1 MRLVV
6 RVLAYSYRGRAV
18 LKRFPACCAAGGC
31 AIRYSHHRA
40 LAQEAACLQGSES
53 PDLRTPGTMS
63 GEMTILGSAI
73 LTLLL
78 AGYLAQQYL
87 PMPTPKVIGID
98 LGTTYCSVGV
108 FHPGTGEVKVI
119 ADNSGHQSIPSIVS
133 FTENDV
139 YPGYEGQELADS
151 NPQNTI
157 YDAKRF
163 IGKIFT
169 PEELERESDRYPFK
183 VLYKEGEAVYSI
195 KTNETFTVTPEYIS
209 AQLLLTLKKMAEEY
223 LGLPVSKA
231 VISVPAEF
239 DERQR
244 NYTVKAANLAGLDI
258 LRIIN
263 EPTAAAMA
271 YGLHKADVFNVLV
284 VDLGG
289 GTLDVSLLNKQ
300 GGMFLTRAMA
310 GNNKL
315 GGQDFNQR
323 LLQYLYDSIYTTYGS
338 LPPLKEEIHRLR
350 QSVEAV
356 KLNLTLYD
364 SSWVRMP
371 LTLPKR
377 QPGKP
382 AEQDPKERPKEEGR
396 QDDYSNVERVQFETE
411 ISRKLFEYLNE
422 DLFQKILV
430 PIERVLKEGHLQ
442 KDEVDEIVLVGG
454 STRIP
459 RIRQVI
465 RDYFNKEPNTSVD
478 PDLAVATGVSIQ
490 AGIVGGSWPLQ
501 VSAIEIPNRHLRKS
515 NFN

>member
-1 MRLVV
+1 
-6 RVLAYSYRGRAV
+6 
-18 LKRFPACCAAGGC
+18 
-31 AIRYSHHRA
+31 
-40 LAQEAACLQGSES
+40 
-53 PDLRTPGTMS
+53 MS

-108 FHPGTGEVKVI
+108 FHAGTGEVKVI
-119 ADNSGHQSIPSIVS
+119 ADSSGHQSIPSMVS

-139 YPGYEGQELADS
+139 YAGYEALELADS

-195 KTNETFTVTPEYIS
+195 KTNETFTVTSEYIS
-209 AQLLLTLKKMAEEY
+209 SQLLLKLKKMAEEY

-239 DERQR
+239 DQRQR

-258 LRIIN
+258 LRVIN

-271 YGLHKADVFNVLV
+271 YGLHKVDVYNVLV

-356 KLNLTLYD
+356 KLNLTLHN

-371 LTLPKR
+371 LTLPTR
-377 QPGKP
+377 QQGE
-382 AEQDPKERPKEEGR
+382 AEEQSQKVRPKEGASVREEER
-396 QDDYSNVERVQFETE
+396 QNDRSDIQQVHFEAE
-411 ISRKLFEYLNE
+411 ISRKLFEHLNE

-465 RDYFNKEPNTSVD
+465 RGYFDKEPNTSVD
-478 PDLAVATGVSIQ
+478 PDLAVVTGVAIQ
-490 AGIVGGSWPLQ
+490 AGIMGGSWPLQ
-501 VSAIEIPNRHLRKS
+501 VSAIEIPNRHLRKT
-515 NFN
+515 NFD

>member
-1 MRLVV
+1 
-6 RVLAYSYRGRAV
+6 
-18 LKRFPACCAAGGC
+18 
-31 AIRYSHHRA
+31 
-40 LAQEAACLQGSES
+40 
-53 PDLRTPGTMS
+53 MS

-108 FHPGTGEVKVI
+108 FHAGTGEVKVI
-119 ADNSGHQSIPSIVS
+119 ADSSGHQSIPSMVS

-139 YPGYEGQELADS
+139 YAGYEALELADS

-195 KTNETFTVTPEYIS
+195 KTNETFTVTSEYIS
-209 AQLLLTLKKMAEEY
+209 SQLLLKLKKMAEEY

-239 DERQR
+239 DQRQR

-258 LRIIN
+258 LRVIN

-271 YGLHKADVFNVLV
+271 YGLHKVDVYNVLV

-356 KLNLTLYD
+356 KLNLTLHN

-371 LTLPKR
+371 LTLPTR
-377 QPGKP
+377 QQGK
-382 AEQDPKERPKEEGR
+382 AEEQSQKVRPKEGASVGEEER
-396 QDDYSNVERVQFETE
+396 RNDRSNIQQVHFEAE
-411 ISRKLFEYLNE
+411 ISRKLFEHLNE

-465 RDYFNKEPNTSVD
+465 RDYFDKEPNTSVD
-478 PDLAVATGVSIQ
+478 PDLAVVTGVAIQ
-490 AGIVGGSWPLQ
+490 AGIMGGSWPLQ
-501 VSAIEIPNRHLRKS
+501 VSAIEIPNRHLRKT
-515 NFN
+515 NFD

>member
-1 MRLVV
+1 M
-6 RVLAYSYRGRAV
+6 A
-18 LKRFPACCAAGGC
+18 
-31 AIRYSHHRA
+31 
-40 LAQEAACLQGSES
+40 
-53 PDLRTPGTMS
+53 
-63 GEMTILGSAI
+63 GEMTMLGSAI

-108 FHPGTGEVKVI
+108 FLPGTGQVKVI
-119 ADNSGHQSIPSIVS
+119 PDENGHNSIPSIVS
-133 FTENDV
+133 FTEKDV
-139 YPGYEGQELADS
+139 YVGYDGLELADA
-151 NPQNTI
+151 NPQNTV

-169 PEELERESDRYPFK
+169 PEELIRESSRYPFK
-183 VLYKEGEAVYSI
+183 VLNNKGAAEFSVSM
-195 KTNETFTVTPEYIS
+195 NETFSVTPEYIGS
-209 AQLLLTLKKMAEEY
+209 QLLLKLKRISEEY
-223 LGLPVSKA
+223 LGMPVSKA

-244 NYTVKAANLAGLDI
+244 NYTIKAANLAGLEI
-258 LRIIN
+258 LRVIN

-271 YGLHKADVFNVLV
+271 YGLHKVDVSNVLV

-323 LLQYLYDSIYTTYGS
+323 LMQYLYNEIYLMHGS
-338 LPPLKEEIHRLR
+338 LPSRKEEIHRLR
-350 QSVEAV
+350 QAIEAV
-356 KLNLTLYD
+356 KLNLTIHHSSTIRVSLTMPEKKDQHQHLQKQNKNQHENIALESQMKSMED
-364 SSWVRMP
+364 SFSETQSDNTWKKV
-371 LTLPKR
+371 
-377 QPGKP
+377 
-382 AEQDPKERPKEEGR
+382 
-396 QDDYSNVERVQFETE
+396 VFETE
-411 ISRKLFEYLNE
+411 ISQKLFETLNE
-422 DLFQKILV
+422 DLFEKILV
-430 PIERVLKEGHLQ
+430 PIEQVLEEGHLH
-442 KDEVDEIVLVGG
+442 KTEVDEIVLVGG

-459 RIRQVI
+459 RIRKVI
-465 RDYFNKEPNTSVD
+465 TQFFGKKPNTSVD
-478 PDLAVATGVSIQ
+478 PDLAVVIGVAIQ

-501 VSAIEIPNRHLRKS
+501 VSAVEIPNRHLRKR

>member
-1 MRLVV
+1 M
-6 RVLAYSYRGRAV
+6 AGQMAV
-18 LKRFPACCAAGGC
+18 
-31 AIRYSHHRA
+31 
-40 LAQEAACLQGSES
+40 
-53 PDLRTPGTMS
+53 
-63 GEMTILGSAI
+63 LGSAV
-73 LTLLL
+73 LALLL

-108 FHPGTGEVKVI
+108 FLPGTGQVKVI
-119 ADNSGHQSIPSIVS
+119 VDENGHNSVPSIVS
-133 FTENDV
+133 FTDKDV
-139 YPGYEGQELADS
+139 HVGYNGLELADS

-169 PEELERESDRYPFK
+169 PEELRSESSRYPFK
-183 VLYKEGEAVYSI
+183 IFNNNGSAEFSVT
-195 KTNETFTVTPEYIS
+195 TNETFRVTPEYIGS
-209 AQLLLTLKKMAEEY
+209 QLLLKLKRMAEDY
-223 LGLPVSKA
+223 LGMPVSKA

-244 NYTVKAANLAGLDI
+244 NSTIKAANLAGLEI
-258 LRIIN
+258 LRVIN

-271 YGLHKADVFNVLV
+271 YGLHKVDVFNVLV

-323 LLQYLYDSIYTTYGS
+323 LLQHLYAQLHQRYGS
-338 LPPLKEEIHRLR
+338 LPSRKEEIHRLR
-350 QSVEAV
+350 QAVEAV
-356 KLNLTLYD
+356 KLNLTVHET
-364 SSWVRMP
+364 STIRVS
-371 LTLPKR
+371 LTILEKIAKDLPESELNTNTVLKD
-377 QPGKP
+377 KP
-382 AEQDPKERPKEEGR
+382 SQITKDEKYLGGNSQ
-396 QDDYSNVERVQFETE
+396 VQNNFVKVLFETE
-411 ISRKLFEYLNE
+411 ISRKLFEMLNE
-422 DLFQKILV
+422 DLFKKILV
-430 PIERVLKEGHLQ
+430 PIEQVLKEGHLH
-442 KDEVDEIVLVGG
+442 KAEVDEIVLVGG

-459 RIRQVI
+459 QIRKVI
-465 RDYFNKEPNTSVD
+465 RDFFGKEPNTTVD
-478 PDLAVATGVSIQ
+478 PDLAVVMGAALQ

-501 VSAIEIPNRHLRKS
+501 VSAIEIPNRHLRKT

>member
-1 MRLVV
+1 IFFNTCI
-6 RVLAYSYRGRAV
+6 S
-18 LKRFPACCAAGGC
+18 
-31 AIRYSHHRA
+31 
-40 LAQEAACLQGSES
+40 
-53 PDLRTPGTMS
+53 
-63 GEMTILGSAI
+63 GSAI
-73 LTLLL
+73 LALLL

-108 FHPGTGEVKVI
+108 FLPGTGQVKVI
-119 ADNSGHQSIPSIVS
+119 ADENGHNSIPSIVS
-133 FTENDV
+133 FTDRDV
-139 YPGYEGQELADS
+139 YVGYDGLELADS

-169 PEELERESDRYPFK
+169 SEELKSESSRYPFK
-183 VLYKEGEAVYSI
+183 IFSSNGSVEFSVT
-195 KTNETFTVTPEYIS
+195 TNETFHVTPEHIGS
-209 AQLLLTLKKMAEEY
+209 QLLLKLKRMAEDY
-223 LGLPVSKA
+223 LGLPISKA

-244 NYTVKAANLAGLDI
+244 NSTIEAANLAGLEI
-258 LRIIN
+258 LRVIN

-323 LLQYLYDSIYTTYGS
+323 LMLYLYDQLHQMYGS
-338 LPPLKEEIHRLR
+338 LPTRKEEIHRLR
-350 QSVEAV
+350 QAVEAV
-356 KLNLTLYD
+356 KLNLTVHEATTLRV
-364 SSWVRMP
+364 SLTMP
-371 LTLPKR
+371 ERKFPEEHPEIEVETNTVLKE
-377 QPGKP
+377 QPSQKTNDLKNLGDTSK
-382 AEQDPKERPKEEGR
+382 
-396 QDDYSNVERVQFETE
+396 VENNFVKVVFETE
-411 ISRKLFEYLNE
+411 ISRKLFEMLNE
-422 DLFQKILV
+422 DLFEKILV
-430 PIERVLKEGHLQ
+430 PIEEVLKEGHLH
-442 KDEVDEIVLVGG
+442 KAEVDEIVLVGG

-459 RIRQVI
+459 KIRQVI
-465 RDYFNKEPNTSVD
+465 RDFFGKEPNTSVD
-478 PDLAVATGVSIQ
+478 PDLAVVTGVAIQ

-501 VSAIEIPNRHLRKS
+501 VSAIELPNKHLQKT

>member
-1 MRLVV
+1 M
-6 RVLAYSYRGRAV
+6 A
-18 LKRFPACCAAGGC
+18 
-31 AIRYSHHRA
+31 
-40 LAQEAACLQGSES
+40 
-53 PDLRTPGTMS
+53 

-73 LTLLL
+73 LALLL

-119 ADNSGHQSIPSIVS
+119 TDSSGHQSIPSMVS
-133 FTENDV
+133 FTEEDV
-139 YPGYEGQELADS
+139 YVGYDSLELADS

-169 PEELERESDRYPFK
+169 PGELERESDRYPFK
-183 VLYKEGEAVYSI
+183 VLSKDGEAVYSI
-195 KTNETFTVTPEYIS
+195 TTNETFTVTPEYIGS
-209 AQLLLTLKKMAEEY
+209 QLLLRLKKMAEEY

-258 LRIIN
+258 LRVIN

-271 YGLHKADVFNVLV
+271 YGLHKVDVFNVLV

-323 LLQYLYDSIYTTYGS
+323 LLQYLYDDIHTTYGS
-338 LPPLKEEIHRLR
+338 LPSHKEEIHRLR

-356 KLNLTLYD
+356 KLNLTLYN
-364 SSWVRMP
+364 SSWVHVP
-371 LTLPKR
+371 LTLAA
-377 QPGKP
+377 QPP
-382 AEQDPKERPKEEGR
+382 TTPEEGDQGENNIEGGQHR
-396 QDDYSNVERVQFETE
+396 EELQDGKSTVKQVQFKTE
-411 ISRKLFEYLNE
+411 ITRKLFEHLND
-422 DLFQKILV
+422 DLFQKILI

-459 RIRQVI
+459 HIRQVI
-465 RDYFNKEPNTSVD
+465 RDFFGKEPNTSVD
-478 PDLAVATGVSIQ
+478 PDLAVVIGVAIQ
-490 AGIVGGSWPLQ
+490 AGIMGGSWPLQ
-501 VSAIEIPNRHLRKS
+501 VSAIEIPNRHLRKT

>member
-1 MRLVV
+1 MGALTLSFIPLTGSA
-6 RVLAYSYRGRAV
+6 VLA
-18 LKRFPACCAAGGC
+18 
-31 AIRYSHHRA
+31 
-40 LAQEAACLQGSES
+40 
-53 PDLRTPGTMS
+53 
-63 GEMTILGSAI
+63 
-73 LTLLL
+73 LLL

-108 FHPGTGEVKVI
+108 FLPGTGQVKVI
-119 ADNSGHQSIPSIVS
+119 SDESGHNSIPSIVS
-133 FTENDV
+133 FTDTDV
-139 YPGYEGQELADS
+139 YVGYDGLELADS
-151 NPQNTI
+151 NPQDTV
-157 YDAKRF
+157 YDSKRF

-169 PEELERESDRYPFK
+169 PEELKNESSRYPFK
-183 VLYKEGEAVYSI
+183 IFNNNGAAEFSVT
-195 KTNETFTVTPEYIS
+195 TNETYNVSPEYIGS
-209 AQLLLTLKKMAEEY
+209 QLLLKLKRMAEEY
-223 LGLPVSKA
+223 LGMPVSNA

-244 NYTVKAANLAGLDI
+244 NYTIKAANLAGLEI
-258 LRIIN
+258 LRVIN

-323 LLQYLYDSIYTTYGS
+323 LLQYLYDQIHQKYGFVPS
-338 LPPLKEEIHRLR
+338 RKEEIHRLR
-350 QSVEAV
+350 QAVEAV
-356 KLNLTLYD
+356 KLNLTLHH
-364 SSWVRMP
+364 SSPVSVS
-371 LTLPKR
+371 LTVPERKDLKGLSER
-377 QPGKP
+377 
-382 AEQDPKERPKEEGR
+382 EQIKINNIIADKSSEMEDILLR
-396 QDDYSNVERVQFETE
+396 DDLSQTQSNTVKVIFETE
-411 ISRKLFEYLNE
+411 ISRKLFEILNE

-430 PIERVLKEGHLQ
+430 PIEQVLKEGHLH
-442 KDEVDEIVLVGG
+442 KTEVDEIVLVGG

-459 RIRQVI
+459 RIRRVI
-465 RDYFNKEPNTSVD
+465 QEFFGKEPNTSVD
-478 PDLAVATGVSIQ
+478 PDLAVVIGVAIQ

-501 VSAIEIPNRHLRKS
+501 VSAVEIPNRHLRKT

>member
-1 MRLVV
+1 VCV
-6 RVLAYSYRGRAV
+6 S
-18 LKRFPACCAAGGC
+18 
-31 AIRYSHHRA
+31 
-40 LAQEAACLQGSES
+40 
-53 PDLRTPGTMS
+53 
-63 GEMTILGSAI
+63 GSAI
-73 LTLLL
+73 LALLL

-108 FHPGTGEVKVI
+108 FLPGTGQVKVI
-119 ADNSGHQSIPSIVS
+119 ADENGHNSIPSIVS
-133 FTENDV
+133 FTDRDV
-139 YPGYEGQELADS
+139 YVGYDGLELADA

-169 PEELERESDRYPFK
+169 SEELKSESSRYPFK
-183 VLYKEGEAVYSI
+183 IFNNDGLAEFSVT
-195 KTNETFTVTPEYIS
+195 TNETFHVTPEHIGS
-209 AQLLLTLKKMAEEY
+209 QLLLKLKRMAEDH
-223 LGLPVSKA
+223 LGVPILKA

-244 NYTVKAANLAGLDI
+244 NATVKAANLAGLEI
-258 LRIIN
+258 LRVIN

-323 LLQYLYDSIYTTYGS
+323 LMQHLYGQLHQVYGS
-338 LPPLKEEIHRLR
+338 LPSRKEEIHRLR
-350 QSVEAV
+350 QAVEAV
-356 KLNLTLYD
+356 KLNLTIHEASTLRV
-364 SSWVRMP
+364 SLTMP
-371 LTLPKR
+371 ERKLTEKLPEREVK
-377 QPGKP
+377 PNTVHNGKP
-382 AEQDPKERPKEEGR
+382 SEKAKDLKNLGDASDGENNFVKVMFER
-396 QDDYSNVERVQFETE
+396 E
-411 ISRKLFEYLNE
+411 ISRKLFEMLNE
-422 DLFQKILV
+422 DLFKKILV
-430 PIERVLKEGHLQ
+430 PIEQVLKEGHLH
-442 KDEVDEIVLVGG
+442 KEEVDEIVLVGG

-459 RIRQVI
+459 KIREVI
-465 RDYFNKEPNTSVD
+465 RDFFGKEPNTSVD
-478 PDLAVATGVSIQ
+478 PDLAVVMGVAIQ

-501 VSAIEIPNRHLRKS
+501 VSAIEIPNKHLRKT

>member
-1 MRLVV
+1 KFCV
-6 RVLAYSYRGRAV
+6 S
-18 LKRFPACCAAGGC
+18 
-31 AIRYSHHRA
+31 
-40 LAQEAACLQGSES
+40 
-53 PDLRTPGTMS
+53 
-63 GEMTILGSAI
+63 GSAI
-73 LTLLL
+73 LALLL

-108 FHPGTGEVKVI
+108 FLPGTGQVKVI
-119 ADNSGHQSIPSIVS
+119 ADENGHNSIPSIVS
-133 FTENDV
+133 FTDRDV
-139 YPGYEGQELADS
+139 YIGYDGLELADS

-169 PEELERESDRYPFK
+169 SEELKSESSRYPFK
-183 VLYKEGEAVYSI
+183 IFDNNGSAEFSVT
-195 KTNETFTVTPEYIS
+195 TNETFRITPEHIGS
-209 AQLLLTLKKMAEEY
+209 QLLLKLKRMAEDS
-223 LGLPVSKA
+223 LGMPISKA

-244 NYTVKAANLAGLDI
+244 NSTVKAANLAGLEI
-258 LRIIN
+258 LRVIN

-323 LLQYLYDSIYTTYGS
+323 LMLYLYDQLHQMYGS
-338 LPPLKEEIHRLR
+338 LPSRKEEIHRLR
-350 QSVEAV
+350 QAVEAV
-356 KLNLTLYD
+356 KLNLTVHEAATLKVSLSVPARKLAKDLPESEVQTITVLKDKPSRQTKDLENLGD
-364 SSWVRMP
+364 SS
-371 LTLPKR
+371 K
-377 QPGKP
+377 
-382 AEQDPKERPKEEGR
+382 
-396 QDDYSNVERVQFETE
+396 VENNLVKVVFETE
-411 ISRKLFEYLNE
+411 ISRKLFETLNE
-422 DLFQKILV
+422 DLFEKILV
-430 PIERVLKEGHLQ
+430 PIEQVLKEGHLQ
-442 KDEVDEIVLVGG
+442 KEEVDEIVLVGG

-459 RIRQVI
+459 QIRRVI
-465 RDYFNKEPNTSVD
+465 RDFFGKEPNTSVD
-478 PDLAVATGVSIQ
+478 PDLAVVMGVAIQ

-501 VSAIEIPNRHLRKS
+501 VSAIEIPNRHLRKT
-515 NFN
+515 NF